1 MLNKKKLLRKKPS
14 LNLKPT
20 KQQAKKLK
28 NNKTKNKITKELKP
42 NTLLTLIKK
51 HFKKFKKK
59 SLRRFKTKK
68 RTIYKTE
75 RKLKTKKK
83 TKKKVV
89 KNPMKDFNKRRNFF
103 VKLKIY
109 FQFSF

>member
-1 MLNKKKLLRKKPS
+1 MLNKKKFLRKKTS

-20 KQQAKKLK
+20 KQQANKLK
-28 NNKTKNKITKELKP
+28 NTKNKNKITQELNP
-42 NTLLTLIKK
+42 NTLRALIKK
-51 HFKKFKKK
+51 NLKKLKKT